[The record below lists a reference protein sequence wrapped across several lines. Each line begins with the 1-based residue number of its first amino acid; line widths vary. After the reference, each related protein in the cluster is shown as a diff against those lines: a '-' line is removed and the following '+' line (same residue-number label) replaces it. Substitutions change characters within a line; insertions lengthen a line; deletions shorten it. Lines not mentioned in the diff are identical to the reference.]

1 MNQPRQIA
9 SGAQAKRST
18 KTPQASVAVVRE
30 QTHACTDPVANP
42 ATTSSPAGAGGD
54 RRIQRARGGDTA
66 AFEALLA
73 EVRPR
78 ALAVAA
84 KVVRNPDDAED
95 AVQDAF
101 LKAWRNLH
109 RFEGR
114 SSFSTWIH
122 RIVMNSSLDLLRRQS
137 CRPGAGSEEDQSR
150 GERED
155 AVEVETPER
164 QMVRTE
170 VKQLVHSALAVLSPS
185 HREALTLRELEE
197 HSYEEIAQLAACPVG
212 TVMSRLHHAR
222 RRIAE
227 ELRSATAEDTLA
239 LAA

>member
-1 MNQPRQIA
+1 MNPTRSKA
-9 SGAQAKRST
+9 SDTAVKRST
-18 KTPQASVAVVRE
+18 KTPQTTVAVVRGEAPAAEENTTE
-30 QTHACTDPVANP
+30 QASSQPNQVIDPRV
-42 ATTSSPAGAGGD
+42 T
-54 RRIQRARGGDTA
+54 RARGGDGA
-66 AFEALLA
+66 AFEVLLA

-78 ALAVAA
+78 ALVVAN
-84 KVVRNPDDAED
+84 KVLRNPDDAED
-95 AVQDAF
+95 AVQEAF

-122 RIVMNSSLDLLRRQS
+122 RIVMNTSLDLLRRHA
-137 CRPGAGSEEDQSR
+137 CRPGAGTEEDSFDR
-150 GERED
+150 GLRSSE
-155 AVEVETPER
+155 VEIETPER

-170 VKQLVHSALAVLSPS
+170 VKEMVHGALAVLSPS

-197 HSYEEIAQLAACPVG
+197 HSYEEIAQIAACPIG

-222 RRIAE
+222 KKIAD
-227 ELRSATAEDTLA
+227 ELRAAADTDALA

>member
-1 MNQPRQIA
+1 MNQPLSKA
-9 SGAQAKRST
+9 SVAAAKRST
-18 KTPQASVAVVRE
+18 KTPQSSVAVVRDGL
-30 QTHACTDPVANP
+30 HAATETDPESNP
-42 ATTSSPAGAGGD
+42 AADPRVA
-54 RRIQRARGGDTA
+54 RARGGDRKM
-66 AFEALLA
+66 FEALLA

-78 ALAVAA
+78 ALVVAT
-84 KVVRNPDDAED
+84 KVLRNPDDAED

-122 RIVMNSSLDLLRRQS
+122 RIVMNTSLDLLRRQA
-137 CRPGAGSEEDQSR
+137 CRPGVGGEEDTFDR
-150 GERED
+150 ALRTTE
-155 AVEVETPER
+155 VESETPER

-170 VKQLVHSALAVLSPS
+170 VKEMVHGALAVLSPS

-197 HSYEEIAQLAACPVG
+197 HSYEEIAQIAACPIG

-222 RRIAE
+222 KKIAD
-227 ELRSATAEDTLA
+227 ELRAAAANDGLA